1 MHVETKHSLELVEA
15 ALHIHMRV
23 IRDDDYVKEMT
34 QLLKT
39 VQNSFKPLN

>member
-1 MHVETKHSLELVEA
+1 MSKPNILLSFVEA

-34 QLLKT
+34 AFENGAKLIQT
-39 VQNSFKPLN
+39 S